1 MTNRRIVVVGAGI
14 AGLSAALA
22 ARESGADVTVLECAP
37 REERGGNTRFSNG
50 ALRYVRTAEESGGRA
65 LTRRQFLEDMLKV
78 TRGRTDRA
86 LAELMIDRS
95 AETIRWLGEK
105 YDVRPGTSAW
115 NRGAALSD
123 SLFAAAE
130 RRGIEVR
137 YNTRAVSLLQ
147 DDDGRVTGV
156 ETRSGSGHAS
166 LDADAV
172 VVAAGGFEANPEWRA
187 RYLGPRWD
195 LVKVRGSRFNTGDGL
210 RMAMQAGALAYG
222 HWSGCHSTNWDLN
235 APDQNNLALNTVFKR
250 DSFNYGIIVN
260 LRGQRFFDE
269 GADFGGLIYA
279 SLGPVIL
286 EQPGGIVWQ
295 IYDAQSSPLLLPE
308 YHAEASSKVVA
319 DTLPELAAQLT
330 GIDVERFMATVHEY
344 NSAIDTSVPFSREA
358 KDGRGTRGLPI
369 PKSNW
374 ATAIE
379 QPPFEAYPCTTGIT
393 FTFGGLRTDESARVL
408 NADGRPIPG
417 LYTAGE
423 MLGGLFYYNYP
434 GGAGLTSAA
443 VFGRIAGS
451 SAATDALTTATGGT
465 K

>member
-1 MTNRRIVVVGAGI
+1 MPDRRIVVIGAGI

-22 ARESGADVTVLECAP
+22 ARDSGAEVVVLECASV
-37 REERGGNTRFSNG
+37 EERGGNTRFSNG
-50 ALRYVRTAEESGGRA
+50 ALRYVRTADESGGRA
-65 LTRRQFLEDMLKV
+65 LTREQFLEDMLKV

-95 AETIRWLGEK
+95 AETIHWLDQTH
-105 YDVRPGTSAW
+105 DVRPGTSPW

-130 RRGIEVR
+130 RQGIEVR
-137 YNTRAVSLLQ
+137 YDTRAASLLQ
-147 DDDGRVTGV
+147 DDGGVSGVVTS
-156 ETRSGSGHAS
+156 SGGARKTV
-166 LDADAV
+166 DADAV

-210 RMAMQAGALAYG
+210 RMAMQTGAMPFG

-250 DSFNYGIIVN
+250 DSFNHGIIVN
-260 LRGQRFFDE
+260 TRGERFFDE
-269 GADFGGLIYA
+269 GGDFGGLIYA

-286 EQPGGIVWQ
+286 AQPGGIVWQ
-295 IYDAQSSPLLLPE
+295 IYDAQSSSLLLPE
-308 YHAEASSKVVA
+308 YHADASSKIVA
-319 DTLPELAAQLT
+319 DTIPELAAKLL
-330 GIDVERFMATVHEY
+330 GIDEERFIATVREF
-344 NSAIDTSVPFSREA
+344 NDSVDTSMPFQKDV
-358 KDGRGTRGLPI
+358 KDGRCTHGLTP

-374 ATAIE
+374 ARAIIE
-379 QPPFEAYPCTTGIT
+379 PPFEAYPCTTGIT
-393 FTFGGLRTDESARVL
+393 FTFGGVRIDEGARVL
-408 NADGRPIPG
+408 DVDGRVIRG

-423 MLGGLFYYNYP
+423 MVGGLFYYNYP

-443 VFGRIAGS
+443 VFGRIAGC
-451 SAATDALTTATGGT
+451 SAATDT
-465 K
+465 